1 MTSLIYVSVMSSSL
15 ILSAILLNTVLCLM
29 AILRRACLKS
39 SNESPVWYSTDTCLS
54 LVNVLNMANT
64 SLAGITNGDSWK
76 TNVK

>member
-1 MTSLIYVSVMSSSL
+1 
-15 ILSAILLNTVLCLM
+15 M